1 MGQEGLFD
9 LSPSQEI
16 VWVHERL
23 SPGSR
28 AYNFTAFVVVRGELD
43 ANAVREGLG
52 HVLDHHDGLRLELA
66 DTPDGRPAQ
75 RVRARCEP
83 RFRSVDISGESDVDA
98 AFDEVVRAEATTS
111 FDTYEAPLVRWCL
124 VRTGEREHRLIHVEH
139 HLIHDGRSFLI
150 LVGDLFRAYRA
161 LVAGEPVELP
171 ETVSYTEHLRR
182 VAAVPPGDRAESLA
196 FWHRELEDA
205 TFEATL
211 PGLARPGAV
220 RRNHGAQHRQRFAPE
235 VADRIRA
242 RSLASGHTVYTTMLG
257 LFAELVRRYCGQ
269 DDLIV
274 GTAVGNRY
282 DEVGTSVGMFV
293 NTIPLR
299 LRLSG
304 EASVDDMLSD
314 VTETLIRAIPHQDVP
329 IQQLTRAIG
338 RHTSGVENPLFN
350 VAFSGVDDGV
360 PDVRVP
366 GLDVVL
372 SEGHNFGTTRFDL
385 DLVLIPDARRVVGPR
400 VGPAALDLHWDYD
413 ADLFTAETVGLLA
426 DRLAALVEVRLDEPE
441 TTPVASLAAAPAPV
455 PADDAAEED
464 RRHPV
469 VSGVL
474 LPPGRDPEAVAVVS
488 GALTLTYR
496 DLDARVQRVAAELT
510 AAGVGSGQ
518 PVAVLLPR
526 GLDVVVAL
534 LACARVGAVY
544 CPMSPADPAERL
556 HRLLDRL
563 QPVLALTDATNAGRL
578 PAVPVPLAVLDGGRW
593 PSARPGVSPD
603 GIAYVIHTSG
613 STGVPK
619 PVAVGAV
626 ALSYLVEA
634 IVDRYALTS
643 DDRVLMFTQPHFDV
657 ALEEILPTLAVGARL
672 VVPQSELLGGPELV
686 AVSAARSVTVANLP
700 TSYVLTVGPELTEAL
715 RDGRWR
721 PRLLVVGGERVT
733 GESLRDLAG
742 AGTATVLNAY
752 GVTEATVTSTVHEV
766 TEEDL
771 ASPATVPLGADLPG
785 TRTYVVDRS
794 GRPLPAGA
802 VGEIAIGGPG
812 LARGYLHDE
821 PATDRA
827 FRHVDALGG
836 QRVYRTGDRGY
847 RDAAGRLHFV
857 GRVDEQ
863 IKFRGYR
870 IEPGEVRSVL
880 VDHPRVR
887 DAYVLLTATEGTGE
901 AQLVAYVEPVPAPD
915 DDGPEHR
922 DLRAHLGDRLPEHLV
937 PSAFVLVPEL
947 PRTPVGKI
955 RRDELPPVVATAV
968 RQDVPLVSDQE
979 EQIARIWREVL
990 GVDRVGRTDNFF
1002 DLGGHSLLLLR
1013 VHARLVREL
1022 RLDLPVV
1029 TLFRFPTIEAI
1040 AAHLAGEDGDAT
1052 GRPDLGQ
1059 ARLAGRDRLSRA
1071 RARRGGSDDQSQEP
1085 APLDRMGTQS

>member
-28 AYNFTAFVVVRGELD
+28 AYNFTAFVVVRGDLD
-43 ANAVREGLG
+43 ADAVHEALG
-52 HVLDHHDGLRLELA
+52 HVLDHHDGLRLELT
-66 DTPDGRPAQ
+66 DTPDARPAQ
-75 RVRARCEP
+75 RVRDRCRP
-83 RFRSVDISGESDVDA
+83 RFRTVDISGETDVEA

-124 VRTGEREHRLIHVEH
+124 VRTGTREHRLIHVEH

-171 ETVSYTEHLRR
+171 ATVPYTEHLRR
-182 VAAVPPGDRAESLA
+182 VAAVPPGERAESLA
-196 FWHRELEDA
+196 FWHRELADA

-242 RSLASGHTVYTTMLG
+242 RSVASGHTVYTTLLG
-257 LFAELVRRYCGQ
+257 LFAELVRRHCGQ

-282 DEVGTSVGMFV
+282 DEVDTSVGMFV

-304 EASVDDMLSD
+304 ETPVDDVLSD

-329 IQQLTRAIG
+329 IQQLTREIG

-350 VAFSGVDDGV
+350 IAFSGVDDTV

-400 VGPAALDLHWDYD
+400 VGPAAIDLHWDYD
-413 ADLFTAETVGLLA
+413 ADLFSAETVRLLA
-426 DRLAALVEVRLDEPE
+426 DRLAALVEAYLDAPP
-441 TTPVASLAAAPAPV
+441 TAPVASLAAAPPPV
-455 PADDAAEED
+455 VDDAAAGETPC
-464 RRHPV
+464 HPV

-474 LPPGRDPEAVAVVS
+474 LPAGRDPEAVAVVS
-488 GALTLTYR
+488 GARTLTYR
-496 DLDARVQRVAAELT
+496 DLDARVGRVASALT
-510 AAGVGSGQ
+510 AAGVDAGQ

-526 GLDVVVAL
+526 GVDVVVAL

-544 CPMSPADPAERL
+544 CPMSATDPAERL
-556 HRLLDRL
+556 RLLLDRL
-563 QPVLALTDATNAGRL
+563 RPALVLTDAATAGRL
-578 PAVPVPLAVLDGGRW
+578 PAVPAPLAVLDGDRW
-593 PSARPGVSPD
+593 PAARPAVSLDGV
-603 GIAYVIHTSG
+603 AYVIHTSG

-619 PVAVGAV
+619 PVAVGRA
-626 ALSYLVEA
+626 ALSHLVDA
-634 IVDRYALTS
+634 IVGRYALGPA
-643 DDRVLMFTQPHFDV
+643 DRVLMFTQPHFDV

-672 VVPQSELLGGPELV
+672 VVPQSEVLGGPELV
-686 AVSAARSVTVANLP
+686 AVSAARQVTVANLP
-700 TSYVLTVGPELTEAL
+700 TSYVLTVAPELAAAW
-715 RDGRWR
+715 RDRRWR
-721 PRLLVVGGERVT
+721 PRLLVVGGEAVT
-733 GESLRDLAG
+733 GESLRDLVG
-742 AGTATVLNAY
+742 AGTTTVLNAY

-766 TEEDL
+766 TGADL
-771 ASPATVPLGADLPG
+771 ATTATVPLGTDLPG

-794 GRPLPAGA
+794 GWPLPDGA
-802 VGEIAIGGPG
+802 VGEIAVAGAG
-812 LARGYLHDE
+812 LARGYPHDE
-821 PATDRA
+821 AATAGA
-827 FRHVDALGG
+827 FPRVDALGG

-847 RDAAGRLHFV
+847 RDTAGRLHFA
-857 GRVDEQ
+857 GRLDDQV
-863 IKFRGYR
+863 KFRGYR

-880 VDHPRVR
+880 VEHPQVR
-887 DAYVLLTATEGTGE
+887 DAYVQLTAGQDTGE
-901 AQLVAYVEPVPAPD
+901 AQLVAYVEPVGDAPAP
-915 DDGPEHR
+915 GE
-922 DLRAHLGDRLPEHLV
+922 LRAFLAGRLPAHLV
-937 PSAFVLVPEL
+937 PSAFVPVPKL

-955 RRDELPPVVATAV
+955 RRDELPPVVATV
-968 RQDVPLVSDQE
+968 IRPDVPLASDRE
-979 EQIARIWREVL
+979 EQIARVWREVL

-1029 TLFRFPTIEAI
+1029 TLFRYPTVEAI
-1040 AAHLAGEDGDAT
+1040 AAHLAGADGAPS

-1059 ARLAGRDRLSRA
+1059 ARLAGRDRLTRA
-1071 RARRGGSDDQSQEP
+1071 RARRGGTDDQPQE
-1085 APLDRMGTQS
+1085 AVPLDETGTQP

>member
-9 LSPSQEI
+9 LAPSQEI

-28 AYNFTAFVVVRGELD
+28 AYNFTAFVVVRGDLD
-43 ANAVREGLG
+43 PEAVHEALG

-66 DTPDGRPAQ
+66 DTPDARPAQ
-75 RVRARCEP
+75 RVRARCRP
-83 RFRSVDISGESDVDA
+83 RFRTLDISGEPDVDA
-98 AFDEVVRAEATTS
+98 AFDEVVRVEATTG

-124 VRTGEREHRLIHVEH
+124 VRTGAREHRLIHVEH

-150 LVGDLFRAYRA
+150 LAGDLFRAYRS
-161 LVAGEPVELP
+161 LVAGAPVELP
-171 ETVSYTEHLRR
+171 ATVSYTDHLRR
-182 VAAVPPGDRAESLA
+182 VAAVSPGDRAESLA
-196 FWHRELEDA
+196 FWHRELADA

-242 RSLASGHTVYTTMLG
+242 RSAESGHTVYTTMLG
-257 LFAELVRRYCGQ
+257 LFAELVRRHCGQ
-269 DDLIV
+269 DDLVV

-282 DEVGTSVGMFV
+282 DAVDTSVGMFV

-304 EASVDDMLSD
+304 ETPVDDMLSD

-329 IQQLTRAIG
+329 IQQLTREVG

-350 VAFSGVDDGV
+350 IAFSGVDDTV

-385 DLVLIPDARRVVGPR
+385 DLVFIPDARRVVGPR

-413 ADLFTAETVGLLA
+413 ADLFSAETVRLLA
-426 DRLAALVEVRLDEPE
+426 DRLAALVEAYLDAPP
-441 TTPVASLAAAPAPV
+441 TAPVASLAPAPV
-455 PADDAAEED
+455 PDPVGDVAGGAE
-464 RRHPV
+464 HPV
-469 VSGVL
+469 VSGEV

-488 GALTLTYR
+488 GARTLTYR
-496 DLDARVQRVAAELT
+496 DLDVRVRRVATALT
-510 AAGVGSGQ
+510 AAGVLAGQ

-526 GLDVVVAL
+526 GPDVVVAL

-544 CPMSPADPAERL
+544 CPMSVADPADRL
-556 HRLLDRL
+556 HLLLDRL
-563 QPVLALTDATNAGRL
+563 RPALALTDAATAGRL
-578 PAVPVPLAVLDGGRW
+578 PAVPAPLAVLDGDRW
-593 PSARPGVSPD
+593 PAAGPAATLDDV
-603 GIAYVIHTSG
+603 AYVIHTSG

-619 PVAVGAV
+619 PVAVGRA
-626 ALSYLVEA
+626 ALSHLVDA
-634 IVDRYALTS
+634 IVGRYALTA
-643 DDRVLMFTQPHFDV
+643 DDRVLTFTQPHFDV

-672 VVPQSELLGGPELV
+672 VVPQSEVLGGPELV
-686 AVSAARSVTVANLP
+686 AVSAARRVTVANLP
-700 TSYVLTVGPELTEAL
+700 TSYVRTVAPDLASAW

-721 PRLLVVGGERVT
+721 PRLLVVGGEAVT
-733 GESLRDLAG
+733 GESLRDLVST
-742 AGTATVLNAY
+742 GTTTVLNAY

-766 TEEDL
+766 TGDDL
-771 ASPATVPLGADLPG
+771 ASTATVPLGTDLPG

-794 GRPLPAGA
+794 GRPLPDGA
-802 VGEIAIGGPG
+802 VGEIAVAGVG

-821 PATDRA
+821 AATAGA

-847 RDAAGRLHFV
+847 RDTAGRLHFA
-857 GRVDEQ
+857 GRLDDQV
-863 IKFRGYR
+863 KFRGYR
-870 IEPGEVRSVL
+870 IEPGEIRSVL
-880 VDHPRVR
+880 VEHPGVR
-887 DAYVLLTATEGTGE
+887 DAYVLLTTGPDGQ
-901 AQLVAYVEPVPAPD
+901 AQLVAYVEPGPD
-915 DDGPEHR
+915 GDAPEHGQ
-922 DLRAHLGDRLPEHLV
+922 LRAFLAGRLPEHLV
-937 PSAFVLVPEL
+937 PSAFVPVPKL
-947 PRTPVGKI
+947 PRTPVGKV
-955 RRDELPPVVATAV
+955 RRDDLPPVVATV
-968 RQDVPLVSDQE
+968 TRQDVPLASDRE
-979 EQIARIWREVL
+979 ERIARIWREVL

-1022 RLDLPVV
+1022 RADLPVV
-1029 TLFRFPTIEAI
+1029 TLFRYPTVEAI
-1040 AAHLAGEDGDAT
+1040 ATHLAGEGGESS
-1052 GRPDLGQ
+1052 GRPDPGP
-1059 ARLAGRDRLSRA
+1059 ARSAGRDRLSRA
-1071 RARRGGSDDQSQEP
+1071 RARRGGTDAGPHEVV
-1085 APLDRMGTQS
+1085 PLDENGRSREP

>member
-28 AYNFTAFVVVRGELD
+28 AYNFTAFVVVRGDLD
-43 ANAVREGLG
+43 VDVVHEALG

-66 DTPDGRPAQ
+66 DTPDARPAQ
-75 RVRARCEP
+75 RVRDRCRP
-83 RFRSVDISGESDVDA
+83 RFRSVDISGEPDVDA

-124 VRTGEREHRLIHVEH
+124 VRTGAREHRLIHVEH

-161 LVAGEPVELP
+161 LVAGEPVALP
-171 ETVSYTEHLRR
+171 ATVSYTEHLRR

-196 FWHRELEDA
+196 FWHRELADA

-220 RRNHGAQHRQRFAPE
+220 RRNRGAQHRQRFAPE

-242 RSLASGHTVYTTMLG
+242 RSVASGHTVYTTMLG
-257 LFAELVRRYCGQ
+257 LFAELVRRHCGQ

-282 DEVGTSVGMFV
+282 DAVDTSVGMFV

-304 EASVDDMLSD
+304 QTPVDDMLSD

-329 IQQLTRAIG
+329 IQQLTREIG

-350 VAFSGVDDGV
+350 IAFSGVDDSV

-385 DLVLIPDARRVVGPR
+385 DLVFIPDARRVVGPR

-413 ADLFTAETVGLLA
+413 ADLFSAETVRLLA
-426 DRLAALVEVRLDEPE
+426 DRLAALVEAYLDAPP
-441 TTPVASLAAAPAPV
+441 TAPVASLAATPAP
-455 PADDAAEED
+455 PAADVAGKPA
-464 RRHPV
+464 HPV
-469 VSGVL
+469 VSGEL
-474 LPPGRDPEAVAVVS
+474 LSPDRDPEAVAVIS
-488 GALTLTYR
+488 GARTLTYR
-496 DLDARVQRVAAELT
+496 DLDALVRRTATALT
-510 AAGVGSGQ
+510 AAGVGPGA

-544 CPMSPADPAERL
+544 CPMSAADPADRLHLLLERL
-556 HRLLDRL
+556 RPAL
-563 QPVLALTDATNAGRL
+563 VLTDATTAGRL
-578 PAVPVPLAVLDGGRW
+578 PALPAPLAVLDGDRW
-593 PSARPGVSPD
+593 PAARPAVPLD
-603 GIAYVIHTSG
+603 EVAYVIHTSG

-619 PVAVGAV
+619 PVAVGRA
-626 ALSYLVEA
+626 ALSHLVDA
-634 IVDRYALTS
+634 IVGRYALTP

-672 VVPQSELLGGPELV
+672 VVPQSEVLGAPELV
-686 AVSAARSVTVANLP
+686 AVSAARRVTVANLP
-700 TSYVLTVGPELTEAL
+700 TSYVLTVAPELASAW

-721 PRLLVVGGERVT
+721 PRLLVVGGEAVT
-733 GESLRDLAG
+733 GESLRELVEAG
-742 AGTATVLNAY
+742 PTTVLNAY

-766 TEEDL
+766 TGDDL
-771 ASPATVPLGADLPG
+771 ASTATVPLGVDLPG
-785 TRTYVVDRS
+785 VRTYVVDRS
-794 GRPLPAGA
+794 GRPLPDGA
-802 VGEIAIGGPG
+802 VGEIAVGGAG

-821 PATDRA
+821 AATARS
-827 FRHVDALGG
+827 FGEVDALGG

-847 RDAAGRLHFV
+847 RDTSGRLRFAGRLDDQV
-857 GRVDEQ
+857 
-863 IKFRGYR
+863 KFRGYR
-870 IEPGEVRSVL
+870 IEPGEIRSVL
-880 VDHPRVR
+880 VEHPGVR
-887 DAYVLLTATEGTGE
+887 DAYVLLAAGADSGE
-901 AQLVAYVEPVPAPD
+901 AQLVAYVEPGPDGDAPEPAA
-915 DDGPEHR
+915 
-922 DLRAHLGDRLPEHLV
+922 LRAFLAGRLPEHLV
-937 PSAFVLVPEL
+937 PSAFVPVPKL
-947 PRTPVGKI
+947 PRTPVGKV
-955 RRDELPPVVATAV
+955 RRDDLPPVVATAT
-968 RQDVPLVSDQE
+968 RPDVPLASDRE

-1029 TLFRFPTIEAI
+1029 TLFRYPTVEAI
-1040 AAHLAGEDGDAT
+1040 AAHLAGGEGEPT
-1052 GRPDLGQ
+1052 GRPDLGP

-1071 RARRGGSDDQSQEP
+1071 RARRGGADDPPHE
-1085 APLDRMGTQS
+1085 AVPLDERTQP

>member
-16 VWVHERL
+16 VWVHESL

-28 AYNFTAFVVVRGELD
+28 AYNFTAFVVVRGDLD
-43 ANAVREGLG
+43 ANAVREALG
-52 HVLDHHDGLRLELA
+52 RVLDHHDGLRLELA
-66 DTPDGRPAQ
+66 DTADGRPAQ

-83 RFRSVDISGESDVDA
+83 RFRSLDISGEADVDA
-98 AFDEVVRAEATTS
+98 AFDAVVRAEATTS

-171 ETVSYTEHLRR
+171 DTVSYTEHLRR

-211 PGLARPGAV
+211 PGLARPGVV

-242 RSLASGHTVYTTMLG
+242 RSVASGHTVYTTMLG
-257 LFAELVRRYCGQ
+257 LFAELVRRHCGQ

-282 DEVGTSVGMFV
+282 DEINTSVGMFV

-350 VAFSGVDDGV
+350 IAFSGVDDGV

-413 ADLFTAETVGLLA
+413 ADLFTEETVRMLA
-426 DRLAALVEVRLDEPE
+426 DRLAALVEAYLDAPE
-441 TTPVASLAAAPAPV
+441 TAPVASLAAAPTPVASLAAAPAPAASLA
-455 PADDAAEED
+455 PDDGAGEA
-464 RRHPV
+464 RHPV

-496 DLDARVQRVAAELT
+496 DLDARVQRVATALT
-510 AAGVGSGQ
+510 AAGVAPGQ

-526 GLDVVVAL
+526 GLDVVVTL

-556 HRLLDRL
+556 HLLLDRL
-563 QPVLALTDATNAGRL
+563 RPALVVTDAATAGRL
-578 PAVPVPLAVLDGGRW
+578 PAVPAPSRCSTAAGGRPPGRRR
-593 PSARPGVSPD
+593 PSTGSPTSSTPPAPPGCRSRWRWARPRCP
-603 GIAYVIHTSG
+603 TWSG
-613 STGVPK
+613 RSSTG
-619 PVAVGAV
+619 
-626 ALSYLVEA
+626 
-634 IVDRYALTS
+634 
-643 DDRVLMFTQPHFDV
+643 
-657 ALEEILPTLAVGARL
+657 
-672 VVPQSELLGGPELV
+672 
-686 AVSAARSVTVANLP
+686 
-700 TSYVLTVGPELTEAL
+700 
-715 RDGRWR
+715 
-721 PRLLVVGGERVT
+721 
-733 GESLRDLAG
+733 
-742 AGTATVLNAY
+742 
-752 GVTEATVTSTVHEV
+752 
-766 TEEDL
+766 
-771 ASPATVPLGADLPG
+771 
-785 TRTYVVDRS
+785 
-794 GRPLPAGA
+794 
-802 VGEIAIGGPG
+802 
-812 LARGYLHDE
+812 
-821 PATDRA
+821 
-827 FRHVDALGG
+827 
-836 QRVYRTGDRGY
+836 
-847 RDAAGRLHFV
+847 
-857 GRVDEQ
+857 
-863 IKFRGYR
+863 
-870 IEPGEVRSVL
+870 
-880 VDHPRVR
+880 
-887 DAYVLLTATEGTGE
+887 
-901 AQLVAYVEPVPAPD
+901 
-915 DDGPEHR
+915 
-922 DLRAHLGDRLPEHLV
+922 
-937 PSAFVLVPEL
+937 
-947 PRTPVGKI
+947 TP
-955 RRDELPPVVATAV
+955 
-968 RQDVPLVSDQE
+968 
-979 EQIARIWREVL
+979 
-990 GVDRVGRTDNFF
+990 
-1002 DLGGHSLLLLR
+1002 
-1013 VHARLVREL
+1013 
-1022 RLDLPVV
+1022 
-1029 TLFRFPTIEAI
+1029 
-1040 AAHLAGEDGDAT
+1040 
-1052 GRPDLGQ
+1052 
-1059 ARLAGRDRLSRA
+1059 
-1071 RARRGGSDDQSQEP
+1071 
-1085 APLDRMGTQS
+1085 